1 MKEPHEAESASE
13 AQSLISESENPPKKS
28 VSRRM
33 PSREEK
39 ALMETFRDNFLFAL
53 EHRPAGRPLKPAD
66 VARKMQ
72 VSKSVVSSWTR
83 PKSLPSV
90 PQLVALS
97 KLLGRDVKWML
108 EKHAFAIQEAA
119 SLSTYT
125 DIFSM
130 LLLLID
136 RHAIDQSGITDYFLR
151 YMVNRFYEIRN
162 LKQVSDSDKD
172 LWFQKIYASF
182 DIEILPQL
190 PEPRMYNWLEQ
201 EYQQFDKDTT
211 ALKVLELVKGYW
223 DGTKK
228 NELDDFFDNCMIE
241 QAGADE
247 RFDRPVEIVWD
258 DEAEESDDFSEL

>member
-1 MKEPHEAESASE
+1 MKEQLE
-13 AQSLISESENPPKKS
+13 AQSLISESVSENPQKKS

-33 PSREEK
+33 PSPEEK

-66 VARKMQ
+66 VARKIQ

-97 KLLGRDVKWML
+97 KILGRDVKWML
-108 EKHAFAIQEAA
+108 EKHSFSIQGDTS

-125 DIFSM
+125 DIFAI

-136 RHAIDQSGITDYFLR
+136 RHAIKQSGISDYFLR
-151 YMVNRFYEIRN
+151 YMVDRFYEIRN

-172 LWFQKIYASF
+172 LWLQKIYASF

-190 PEPRMYNWLEQ
+190 PNPRMYKLLED

-247 RFDRPVEIVWD
+247 RFDRPVETVWD

>member
-1 MKEPHEAESASE
+1 MKEPHEAGSASE

-53 EHRPAGRPLKPAD
+53 GHRPAGRPLKPAD

-108 EKHAFAIQEAA
+108 EKHAFPIQEAA

-136 RHAIDQSGITDYFLR
+136 THAISQSGITDYFLR
-151 YMVNRFYEIRN
+151 YMVDRYYEIRQ
-162 LKQVSDSDKD
+162 LQKVSDADKD
-172 LWFQKIYASF
+172 MWFQKMHAAF
-182 DIEILPQL
+182 DIKILPQL
-190 PEPRMYNWLEQ
+190 EYPIFYKALED
-201 EYQQFDKDTT
+201 EYRQVDQDST
-211 ALKVLELVKGYW
+211 ALKVLDLVKGYW
-223 DGTKK
+223 DGTKRE
-228 NELDDFFDNCMIE
+228 ELDTFFDKWLQERGLDEEWLSRQNTEDREIE
-241 QAGADE
+241 IQG
-247 RFDRPVEIVWD
+247 FD
-258 DEAEESDDFSEL
+258 AFSDN